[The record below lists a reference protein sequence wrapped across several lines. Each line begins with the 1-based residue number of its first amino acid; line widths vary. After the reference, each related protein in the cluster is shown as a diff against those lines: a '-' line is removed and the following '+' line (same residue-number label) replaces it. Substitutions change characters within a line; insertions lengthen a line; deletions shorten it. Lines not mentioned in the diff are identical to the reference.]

1 MPAQLELD
9 RRSGAGGRR
18 SLLRHR
24 CRRQARHEGIQVISR
39 AAAVLRRLA
48 GERDGLTVIDIA
60 RGVGLPRST
69 THRIVLALT
78 NEGLARR
85 TADGRF
91 TLGLEFESLA
101 EAARSSLR
109 QRLGPH
115 LLRLSEQTGETAELG
130 VLSGGDVL
138 FIDTHP
144 SRQTL
149 RVVSTVGSR
158 APVHATASGKA
169 LLAAMP
175 EESVER
181 MLPRSLTGLTRSTI
195 TSRDRLLEELDEV
208 RSTGTAFD
216 IEEHSLGVCSVATAV
231 TDQNGETAA
240 LAIVV
245 PTARFST
252 QERARGHPAQGD
264 PADPARGGMSL
275 HGRRGDVDSRAG
287 APSGRRVPAL
297 ARGLRILSLFD
308 AAHRELTLDQ
318 IVHAQAFRG

>member
-1 MPAQLELD
+1 MPAQLEPTAEA
-9 RRSGAGGRR
+9 RQAGAGLSPVAVPAGKRE
-18 SLLRHR
+18 HD
-24 CRRQARHEGIQVISR
+24 GVQVISR

-48 GERDGLTVIDIA
+48 GERDGLTVIDVA

-69 THRIVLALT
+69 THRIILALT
-78 NEGLARR
+78 SEGLARR
-85 TADGRF
+85 ATDGRF

-138 FIDTHP
+138 SIDSHA

-149 RVVSTVGSR
+149 RVVSEIGTR

-175 EESVER
+175 EESVEH
-181 MLPRSLTGLTRSTI
+181 MLPRALAGLTRRTI
-195 TSRDRLLEELDEV
+195 TNRSRLLEELDRI

-216 IEEHSLGVCSVATAV
+216 IEEHALGVCSVATAV
-231 TDQNGETAA
+231 TDRNGEAAA

-252 QERARGHPAQGD
+252 RRALEAT
-264 PADPARGGMSL
+264 L
-275 HGRRGDVDSRAG
+275 
-287 APSGRRVPAL
+287 
-297 ARGLRILSLFD
+297 LRETRQIQ
-308 AAHRELTLDQ
+308 RE
-318 IVHAQAFRG
+318 VG

>member
-1 MPAQLELD
+1 MPAQLE
-9 RRSGAGGRR
+9 STIEVE
-18 SLLRHR
+18 
-24 CRRQARHEGIQVISR
+24 QARAGPAPVTTSAGKRAHDGVQVISR

-78 NEGLARR
+78 REGLAHRA
-85 TADGRF
+85 ADGRF

-101 EAARSSLR
+101 EAARFSLR

-115 LLRLSEQTGETAELG
+115 LLRLSEQTGESAELG

-149 RVVSTVGSR
+149 RVVSAVGSR

-169 LLAAMP
+169 QLAALP
-175 EESVER
+175 EATVER
-181 MLPRSLTGLTRSTI
+181 MLPRSLSGLTRSTI
-195 TSRDRLLEELDEV
+195 TSRARLLEELDLV
-208 RSTGTAFD
+208 RSTGAAFD

-231 TDQNGETAA
+231 TDRNGETAA
-240 LAIVV
+240 LALVV
-245 PTARFST
+245 PTARFS
-252 QERARGHPAQGD
+252 
-264 PADPARGGMSL
+264 
-275 HGRRGDVDSRAG
+275 SRSALEATLLRETRQIQREAG
-287 APSGRRVPAL
+287 
-297 ARGLRILSLFD
+297 
-308 AAHRELTLDQ
+308 
-318 IVHAQAFRG
+318 